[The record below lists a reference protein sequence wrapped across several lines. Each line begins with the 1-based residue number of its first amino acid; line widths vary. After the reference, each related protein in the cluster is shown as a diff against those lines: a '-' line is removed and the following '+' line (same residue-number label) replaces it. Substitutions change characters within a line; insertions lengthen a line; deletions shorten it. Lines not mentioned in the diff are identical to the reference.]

1 MPDTSSLWMEM
12 FSLDLDI
19 LIIVSCNNCL
29 PFSSLRLIFQGHL
42 KTSAEN
48 SVLEPPYLKIVW
60 GRIPPHPLQGLCLQ
74 H

>member
-29 PFSSLRLIFQGHL
+29 PFSYNFEVDFSGASQD
-42 KTSAEN
+42 K
-48 SVLEPPYLKIVW
+48 
-60 GRIPPHPLQGLCLQ
+60 C
-74 H
+74 